1 MDQAEALRNVVKLK
15 KQENKP
21 NARVITITS
30 GKGGVGKSNVAVNL
44 AVWMKKCGKRV
55 IIFDA
60 DFGLANVEVMFGAAP
75 RYNLSD
81 VLYHGKRIADVITE
95 GPMGIG
101 FISAG
106 SGIVGLNNLSPDQM
120 EAMVRSFAELDG
132 LADIIDVITEGPMG
146 IGFISAGSGIVGL
159 NNLSPDQM
167 EAMVRSFAELDGL
180 ADIILIDT
188 GAGISDQVLRMILA
202 SREVL
207 LVTTPDP
214 SSLTDSYSLLKA
226 LYTNPAFERKGTK
239 ISVLA
244 NRVLSEEEGRSV
256 YEKLN
261 SVVFQF
267 LQGSVFYAGMIP
279 QDTALEKAVRQ
290 QQPVSLYLPF
300 SRSAKA
306 FERAALGLLNGA
318 WKQEERE
325 GGISRMFSGF
335 WKHRQL

>member
-132 LADIIDVITEGPMG
+132 LADII
-146 IGFISAGSGIVGL
+146 
-159 NNLSPDQM
+159 
-167 EAMVRSFAELDGL
+167 
-180 ADIILIDT
+180 LIDT
-188 GAGISDQVLRMILA
+188 GAGISDQVLRMIMA